1 MSYRKI
7 PYYLV
12 PLGCLTLLCSILWLL
27 FCSSMDV
34 SAGKTEHQHIFGAT
48 YMTMSNPYYQILDEH
63 LRARLAVNGDILLS
77 RDAAMDQNRQNE
89 EIADLIDAGAEVI
102 FLTPVEWDSV
112 EEGLEA
118 AECANVP
125 IIVVDA
131 PVENDERVACS
142 ILSDNYT
149 AGYLCGEHLL
159 QSRDSANILLL
170 EHVTARSGTERIK
183 GFLDAIEGHSGYTV
197 LASGQSDGQIEN
209 AMPVMEQLLKQY
221 PQADT
226 LMALNDPS
234 AFGGMAA
241 IEGAGLTDR
250 FLVYSVDGT
259 PEGKAMVKEGL
270 ITATAAQFPLK
281 IAEKAVEQGYV
292 ALDGGDT
299 EKEIIIPVDL
309 LTAENVEAFG
319 IDGWQ

>member
-1 MSYRKI
+1 MKYRKI
-7 PYYLV
+7 PYYMI
-12 PLGCLTLLCSILWLL
+12 PMGCLALLLSILWLL
-27 FCSSMDV
+27 FGSRLDV
-34 SAGKTEHQHIFGAT
+34 SAGKTEHQHVFGAT

-89 EIADLIDAGAEVI
+89 EISDLIEAGVEAI
-102 FLTPVEWDSV
+102 FLTPVEWDTVS
-112 EEGLEA
+112 EGLDAA
-118 AECANVP
+118 AEAGIPV
-125 IIVVDA
+125 IVVDA
-131 PVENDERVACS
+131 PVENNEKVSCS

-159 QSRDSANILLL
+159 QNREEANILLL
-170 EHVTARSGTERIK
+170 VHVTARSGTERIQ
-183 GFLDAIEGHSGYTV
+183 GFLDAIEGHPGFVV
-197 LASGQSDGQIEN
+197 LGSGQSDGQIEN
-209 AMPVMEQLLKQY
+209 AMPVMEALLQQY

-270 ITATAAQFPLK
+270 MTATAAQFPLK
-281 IAEKAVEQGYV
+281 IAERAAEQGYA
-292 ALDGGDT
+292 ALAGGCP
-299 EKEIIIPVDL
+299 EKEIIIPVSL
-309 LTAENVEAFG
+309 LTQENVEYFG
-319 IDGWQ
+319 TDGWQ